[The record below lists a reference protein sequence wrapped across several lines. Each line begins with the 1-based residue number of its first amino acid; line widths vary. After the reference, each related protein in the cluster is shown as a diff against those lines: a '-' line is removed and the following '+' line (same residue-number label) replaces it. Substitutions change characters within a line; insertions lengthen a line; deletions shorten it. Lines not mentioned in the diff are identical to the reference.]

1 MMTPF
6 TKWQRKSLLAPHHQ
20 HVQVPKMEVLNRI
33 RFIRHYKAIF
43 WVVSLTKA
51 LHTAYIDEHLHF
63 RHLKCLVT
71 TGKTGIDPQPLNFGN
86 QFLKF
91 RGELF
96 EKKNMIIIT
105 TTKLSV
111 KISEFF
117 QLLGIKSLAG
127 KKNTTSKTNT
137 P

>member
-20 HVQVPKMEVLNRI
+20 HVQVPKMEVLEPYKI
-33 RFIRHYKAIF
+33 DKLIRHYKAIL

-71 TGKTGIDPQPLNFGN
+71 TGKTGIDPQPLNSGN
-86 QFLKF
+86 HFLKF

-96 EKKNMIIIT
+96 EKRHDNNNHHQT
-105 TTKLSV
+105 
-111 KISEFF
+111 
-117 QLLGIKSLAG
+117 
-127 KKNTTSKTNT
+127 
-137 P
+137 